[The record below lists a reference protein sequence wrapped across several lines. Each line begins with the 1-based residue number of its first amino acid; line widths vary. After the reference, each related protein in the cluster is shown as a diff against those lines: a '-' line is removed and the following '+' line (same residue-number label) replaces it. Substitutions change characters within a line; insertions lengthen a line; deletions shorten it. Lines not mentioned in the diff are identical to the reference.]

1 MGVLDPAVGWPSL
14 RAAEA
19 LVPLESQGG
28 NTGRKMSIKVRGFA
42 GILFLIGVAVFLISC
57 GNSPSRPAGVL
68 LVTSEGASSVT
79 SYGINLDT
87 GGLSQINTSAQ
98 TQNVPSSIVLDP
110 SGAFA
115 YVTNS
120 ASNTLSAYS
129 VNPNGTLMAVSG
141 NPATGTTPIALAIDH
156 AGHFL
161 FVANQGSNDVS
172 VFSVGSSGSV
182 TLVGSFPTGTPP
194 TPTATSGAAPAS
206 VAVDPSGSFLYVA
219 NQGQG
224 TISVFSVD
232 SSGALTQI
240 LGSPF
245 SVRTTPSGLAV
256 ATTTTTNPA
265 PITILYVAN
274 EGSNDVSAFV
284 ICETVSPS
292 CAIAGT
298 PVEVSGSPF
307 AAGLGP
313 VSAAIDPS
321 VNFLYVADLNSNQ
334 VSGYRINP
342 STGALTALSPAT
354 VSTGSRPVFVA
365 VHPGGQYLYVA
376 NNGSDSIS
384 GFKLTAKSGELTP
397 LAPVASASRPAGI
410 ALR

>member
-1 MGVLDPAVGWPSL
+1 MGVLDPAVGWLSL

-98 TQNVPSSIVLDP
+98 TQNVPSGIVLDP
-110 SGAFA
+110 TGSFA

-172 VFSVGSSGSV
+172 VFSVGSGGS
-182 TLVGSFPTGTPP
+182 LME
-194 TPTATSGAAPAS
+194 
-206 VAVDPSGSFLYVA
+206 VA
-219 NQGQG
+219 
-224 TISVFSVD
+224 
-232 SSGALTQI
+232 
-240 LGSPF
+240 GSPF
-245 SVRTTPSGLAV
+245 STGSTPTPTSPSTASPAGVAVAPSG
-256 ATTTTTNPA
+256 
-265 PITILYVAN
+265 
-274 EGSNDVSAFV
+274 
-284 ICETVSPS
+284 
-292 CAIAGT
+292 
-298 PVEVSGSPF
+298 
-307 AAGLGP
+307 
-313 VSAAIDPS
+313 
-321 VNFLYVADLNSNQ
+321 NFL
-334 VSGYRINP
+334 R
-342 STGALTALSPAT
+342 
-354 VSTGSRPVFVA
+354 
-365 VHPGGQYLYVA
+365 
-376 NNGSDSIS
+376 
-384 GFKLTAKSGELTP
+384 
-397 LAPVASASRPAGI
+397 
-410 ALR
+410 

>member
-1 MGVLDPAVGWPSL
+1 
-14 RAAEA
+14 
-19 LVPLESQGG
+19 
-28 NTGRKMSIKVRGFA
+28 MSIKVRGFA
-42 GILFLIGVAVFLISC
+42 GILFLIALGSFLISC
-57 GNSPSRPAGVL
+57 GTSPSRTAGVL

-79 SYGINLDT
+79 SYGINLST

-129 VNPNGTLMAVSG
+129 VNPNGTLTAVSG
-141 NPATGTTPIALAIDH
+141 NPATGTTPVALAIDH

-172 VFSVGSSGSV
+172 VFSVGSGGSV
-182 TLVGSFPTGTPP
+182 TLVGSFPTGTLS
-194 TPTATSGAAPAS
+194 ATSGATPAS

-224 TISVFSVD
+224 TISVFSID
-232 SSGALTQI
+232 SSGVLTQV

-245 SVRTTPSGLAV
+245 PVRTAPSGLAV
-256 ATTTTTNPA
+256 ATTPTTNPV

-307 AAGLGP
+307 PAGLGP

-321 VNFLYVADLNSNQ
+321 VNFLYVADMNSNQ
-334 VSGYRINP
+334 VSGYHINP
-342 STGALTALSPAT
+342 SNGELTALAQAP
-354 VSTGSRPVFVA
+354 STGTRPVFVA
-365 VHPGGQYLYVA
+365 IHPGGLYLYVA
-376 NNGSDSIS
+376 NIGSDSIS
-384 GFKLTAKSGELTP
+384 GFKITAKSGVLAP
-397 LAPVASASRPAGI
+397 LAPVSTAAQPSAI
-410 ALR
+410 ALK

>member
-1 MGVLDPAVGWPSL
+1 
-14 RAAEA
+14 
-19 LVPLESQGG
+19 
-28 NTGRKMSIKVRGFA
+28 MSIKVRGFA
-42 GILFLIGVAVFLISC
+42 GILFLITLGIFLISC
-57 GNSPSRPAGVL
+57 GTSPSRTAGVL

-79 SYGINLDT
+79 SYGINLST

-129 VNPNGTLMAVSG
+129 VNPNGTLTAVSG
-141 NPATGTTPIALAIDH
+141 NPATGTTPVALAIDH

-172 VFSVGSSGSV
+172 VFSVGSGGSV
-182 TLVGSFPTGTPP
+182 TLVGSFPTGTPS
-194 TPTATSGAAPAS
+194 ATSGATPAS

-224 TISVFSVD
+224 TISVFSID
-232 SSGALTQI
+232 SSGALTQV

-245 SVRTTPSGLAV
+245 AVRIAPSGLAV
-256 ATTTTTNPA
+256 ATTPTTNPV

-321 VNFLYVADLNSNQ
+321 VNFLYVADMNSNQ
-334 VSGYRINP
+334 VSGYHINP
-342 STGALTALSPAT
+342 SNGELTALSQAP
-354 VSTGSRPVFVA
+354 STGTRPVFVA
-365 VHPGGQYLYVA
+365 IHPGGLYLYVA
-376 NNGSDSIS
+376 NIGSDSIS
-384 GFKLTAKSGELTP
+384 GFKITAKSGVLAP
-397 LAPVASASRPAGI
+397 LAPVSTAAQPSAI
-410 ALR
+410 ALK